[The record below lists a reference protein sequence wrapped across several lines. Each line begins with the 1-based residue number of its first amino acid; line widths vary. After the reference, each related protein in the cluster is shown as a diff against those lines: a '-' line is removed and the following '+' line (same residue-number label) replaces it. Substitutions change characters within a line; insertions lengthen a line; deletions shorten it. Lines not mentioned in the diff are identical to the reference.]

1 VKEHIMKFDL
11 VRPARSS
18 GGDRY
23 ECGRKGDPEWMTIYV
38 PQHISR
44 PNGGQPVGMLEVTIK
59 TEGE

>member
-1 VKEHIMKFDL
+1 MKEHTMKFDL
-11 VRPARSS
+11 VRPAKSS

-38 PQHISR
+38 PQLISR
-44 PNGGQPVGMLEVTIK
+44 PSGTPVKELEVTIK